1 MAKTRVSGVAH
12 TSGAA
17 SSFGE
22 LEVATVVGV
31 AAAASTV
38 GGAALIGT
46 MIAPAQ
52 VFSGLA
58 IAGTCVGLG
67 QVKASTGSYLPFLRK
82 VDPTVDEAMT
92 AKEAIV
98 A

>member
-1 MAKTRVSGVAH
+1 MAQIQVSDTVY
-12 TSGAA
+12 TSGAT
-17 SSFGE
+17 SPFGE
-22 LEVATVVGV
+22 LEAASAVGIG
-31 AAAASTV
+31 AAACTL

-58 IAGTCVGLG
+58 IAGTCVGFG
-67 QVKASTGSYLPFLRK
+67 QVKETTGSYLPFLRK
-82 VDPTVDEAMT
+82 VDPTVDNAMT
-92 AKEAIV
+92 AKEAVV